1 MDGRHRRQQI
11 LNTFFSLVR
20 FSVASPREKEWER
33 EPERPFTANTP
44 APISFYLK
52 RFFFLSAGDFEIR
65 INLSDCQSME
75 GYFNFFQQRKGFVKY
90 WFWSFDKLTFFSLRK
105 YLWKFNVVLFQLL
118 GISTISANFSIFL
131 HISYD
136 VVSLCFSDLI
146 YPVLWIHWLSICVTE
161 FY

>member
-1 MDGRHRRQQI
+1 MDGWQTSTTTNI
-11 LNTFFSLVR
+11 EYFFLISAVFCCFTERKRVR
-20 FSVASPREKEWER
+20 ARAR
-33 EPERPFTANTP
+33 ANTP

-136 VVSLCFSDLI
+136 VVSICFSDLI